1 MLLVHE
7 QTFLCTAVGTC
18 RRTVIVS
25 ITISHKHSAD
35 RMQSLLDRDK
45 PQRLF
50 KRKCTDFIGVEEFHV
65 EFVIFNKRSSFFI
78 EGPASWHDRQTVQ
91 VSVCFQNYS
100 LLSTISGV
108 IFIFFFFILLL
119 FLSFFC
125 GMPCVFFFSARTIW
139 AFFPFLHFFF
149 FMKSCNYRH
158 SLIVDSMQD
167 RCQQLSVLAH
177 F

>member
-35 RMQSLLDRDK
+35 RMQSFLDRDK

-108 IFIFFFFILLL
+108 IFIFFFIL
-119 FLSFFC
+119 FLSLIFLWNASVFC
-125 GMPCVFFFSARTIW
+125 FSPRTIW
-139 AFFPFLHFFF
+139 AFFPLFAFFLF
-149 FMKSCNYRH
+149 NE
-158 SLIVDSMQD
+158 IMQLQTFAHHGL
-167 RCQQLSVLAH
+167 RGRQMPTTFCQ